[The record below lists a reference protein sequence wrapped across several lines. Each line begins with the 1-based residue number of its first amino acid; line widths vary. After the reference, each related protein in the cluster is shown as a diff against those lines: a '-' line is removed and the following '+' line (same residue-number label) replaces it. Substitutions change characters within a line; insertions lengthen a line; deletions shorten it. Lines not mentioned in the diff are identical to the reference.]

1 MKGLISYEERRFKKI
16 IKLRSCW
23 IIDKRIGNYKL
34 PNEERLS
41 NYITELVESQMK
53 LDNLGIRKN
62 GNLCL
67 CSDWNWTSDEYTLI
81 PDFEHKE
88 ICTYNDMERRIKTLV
103 YEIIE
108 ES

>member
-1 MKGLISYEERRFKKI
+1 MKRDDFIKI

-23 IIDKRIGNYKL
+23 KIDKQIGNYKL
-34 PNEERLS
+34 PNEKRLS

-62 GNLCL
+62 GDLCT
-67 CSDWNWTSDEYTLI
+67 CSNWNWISDEYTLI
-81 PDFEHKE
+81 PDFEYKE
-88 ICTYNDMERRIKTLV
+88 TSTYNDMERRIKNLV
-103 YEIIE
+103 FEIIE